1 MEEQQSTD
9 FSLPEEFENQGVL
22 GKFNSWVKN
31 HSRAITSL
39 VIIAVIV
46 GVGIYAYNKPKVE
59 ESTTATTEQP
69 AEEVKVA
76 EESKPVIEIAQP
88 NESSATTA
96 TSTEAA
102 PVVVE
107 RTVETKGE
115 EIVVTAG
122 KGDGVTHLARQ
133 ALKEYMKADSGVAL
147 NAEQKIYV
155 EDYLKDRNVSGRLAM
170 GDSKNFSRESIK
182 QAIDAA
188 KNLNESQIQN
198 LSKYTKMVSEL
209 S

>member
-46 GVGIYAYNKPKVE
+46 GVGIYAYNKPNVE

-96 TSTEAA
+96 TSVA
-102 PVVVE
+102 PVAIE

-122 KGDGVTHLARQ
+122 KGDGITHLARQ

-188 KNLNESQIQN
+188 KNLNERQIQN

>member
-96 TSTEAA
+96 TSVA
-102 PVVVE
+102 PVVIE

-122 KGDGVTHLARQ
+122 KGDGITHLARQ

-188 KNLNESQIQN
+188 KNLNERQIQN